1 MPGTKRSIKLEVT
14 RTLRT
19 GRARRKQRF
28 REPMVMISDRPASV
42 EDRAIP
48 GHWEGDLI
56 LGAGNQSAVGTLVE
70 RATRFT
76 ILLHLPG
83 HHDAGAVQEAIVKKM
98 RPLPALLRNTL
109 TWDQGS

>member
-1 MPGTKRSIKLEVT
+1 MAATT
-14 RTLRT
+14 
-19 GRARRKQRF
+19 
-28 REPMVMISDRPASV
+28 ASAIIFFFIPKSSHTSTTY
-42 EDRAIP
+42 RAIP

-56 LGAGNQSAVGTLVE
+56 LGAGNQSGVGALVE